1 MKAIILMIENVD
13 LDSSCG
19 QVETSTK
26 VNIRKTNVT
35 VTEKCI
41 GPTEVA
47 IKVNGFEE
55 YSMVTDA

>member
-1 MKAIILMIENVD
+1 MIENVD